1 MAVRTAVSSPMNDP
15 RVEAVLDRLHS
26 AADSQEKSLV
36 WKNLSQ
42 LPSFVTGKGI
52 LFKAENIDFYDDKYI
67 SIGKEQGRLLYLL
80 ARATNART
88 IVEFGTSFGISSI
101 YLSCALRDNGRG
113 GKMIGSE
120 IVPSKLRQ
128 ACANLEEAGLA
139 PYAEIR
145 EGDALT
151 TLASGIGSD
160 PIDLLLLDGFPTLA
174 LDVLQLLEPKLRP
187 GALVLVDDV
196 NLFKPDLAPLIAYT
210 QDPVNNYSSTTIAL
224 DDGFLMAVRG
234 Q

>member
-145 EGDALT
+145 
-151 TLASGIGSD
+151 
-160 PIDLLLLDGFPTLA
+160 DLLLLDGFPTLA